1 MSAVTARAEC
11 SIETAATLGTKPH
24 PSVEQAK
31 VLDTEDRI
39 IIRPVA
45 SGRELANEA
54 FEPIRIGFMSEI
66 PGGSDIGLGVFLD
79 PLILAFEDA
88 INEGRLKRGVELL
101 PLHVNGLPAGSEK
114 NVKQAYLELVD
125 AGCVLVLSIGV
136 TDNALVLCDLVN
148 ESKVPYITMG
158 GTTRFVGPHCFS
170 LPNGGHGEEI
180 AIVAAYCASQGYRK
194 VVLTGERSPGDTE
207 YQMFF
212 REQARLYGIEILKEH
227 YFDQRPTED
236 ELDAGFRQIR
246 ELGPDA
252 LVYAGFGW
260 NSSQINPSLERIGWD
275 PPKVMNAAIM
285 WALGSEAWADALD
298 GWVGI
303 EQTLGDHEDIEKNRN
318 WGPALDRFEK
328 RFSYRMDNTVF
339 ALIYDQGRTAAEAIN
354 NAPLLTG
361 EGISAGIERIKLMPS
376 VLGGPRTYIEFGPY
390 NHRGYKGDF
399 LFLKQLR
406 NRKFHFTSY
415 HWPEWTSNSNS

>member
-1 MSAVTARAEC
+1 MSTVTGRAEC
-11 SIETAATLGTKPH
+11 SIQTAATLGTKPH

-31 VLDTEDRI
+31 VLDTVDRI

-66 PGGSDIGLGVFLD
+66 PGGSDIGLGVFVD

-260 NSSQINPSLERIGWD
+260 NSPDQPLPRADRLGPTQGDERRDHVGSRQRSLGGCTRRLDRHRADVGRSRGPREESQ
-275 PPKVMNAAIM
+275 
-285 WALGSEAWADALD
+285 LGSCARSVREAVQLPHGQHRLRVALRPGPD
-298 GWVGI
+298 G
-303 EQTLGDHEDIEKNRN
+303 R
-318 WGPALDRFEK
+318 
-328 RFSYRMDNTVF
+328 
-339 ALIYDQGRTAAEAIN
+339 
-354 NAPLLTG
+354 
-361 EGISAGIERIKLMPS
+361 
-376 VLGGPRTYIEFGPY
+376 
-390 NHRGYKGDF
+390 
-399 LFLKQLR
+399 
-406 NRKFHFTSY
+406 
-415 HWPEWTSNSNS
+415 